1 MSSDKVD
8 IKVLRELSLPN
19 PLTPEN
25 FQELAGKAKVEKL
38 ASATQLF
45 KAGDVDRKTIYLL
58 EGDVKLLDSNGSKT
72 MVRSGTEN
80 SRKPLANFQPRQH
93 TAIAETECKIT
104 RIDTDLLDILTT
116 WDQVSGIEVSDI
128 EDIAEDKEEDWMT
141 LMLREKAFLNVPA
154 GNIQAMF
161 MKMEEVP
168 VSAGERVVTQGDEG
182 DFYYI
187 IRKGSAKVTRDS
199 KSGGS
204 ITLATLSL
212 GMAFGEE
219 ALVSGAERNASVI
232 METEGSLMRLAS
244 KDFEELLKEPMLNSV
259 SKKEAEELVEEGA
272 KYLDVRLEEES
283 NNNGFPGSINIPLFM
298 LRLEAGSLDKSLPY
312 VVYCDTG
319 RKSSAAAFLLSERGF
334 ETHVLNGGLLN
345 G

>member
-58 EGDVKLLDSNGSKT
+58 EGDVKLLDSTGSKT

-93 TAIAETECKIT
+93 TAIAETECKVT

-116 WDQVSGIEVSDI
+116 WDQVSVVSEVSDI
-128 EDIAEDKEEDWMT
+128 EDIADDKEEDWMT
-141 LMLREKAFLNVPA
+141 LMLREKAFKCASWKHSSYVYENGGSSRYQP
-154 GNIQAMF
+154 
-161 MKMEEVP
+161 
-168 VSAGERVVTQGDEG
+168 ERVVTQGDEG

-187 IRKGSAKVTRDS
+187 IRKGTAKVTRDS

-283 NNNGFPGSINIPLFM
+283 SNNGFGQDQYPFV
-298 LRLEAGSLDKSLPY
+298 Y
-312 VVYCDTG
+312 VAIG
-319 RKSSAAAFLLSERGF
+319 GGF
-334 ETHVLNGGLLN
+334 SR
-345 G
+345 